1 MVKAKILRP
10 KFQIIVAYFENLIFQ
25 QLFTKNLWL
34 RRRATERVFHARRGD
49 ALQLAGEHKSRLK
62 LPVYPPEER
71 TGLAV
76 PVESPTGRR
85 PREISWF
92 GAA

>member
-1 MVKAKILRP
+1 MFFTRGLRGGKVREP
-10 KFQIIVAYFENLIFQ
+10 LLKR
-25 QLFTKNLWL
+25 TDGG
-34 RRRATERVFHARRGD
+34 R
-49 ALQLAGEHKSRLK
+49 SRLK

-71 TGLAV
+71 RGLV
-76 PVESPTGRR
+76 VLSESPTGRR